1 MPLII
6 IIAGIVLLFFLISVY
21 KISAFLSLLI
31 TSFAV
36 GLLNSMEP
44 LTILQSITA
53 GLGSTMGSLALI
65 IVFGAMLGKLLEE
78 SGAAYQITNKLVDL
92 FGLGKIQIAI
102 MITGFLVGLPMI
114 YNAGFLVLI
123 PLIYALASSTKLP
136 LIYVGLPLCAALSV
150 THGFLPPH
158 PAPTS
163 IAFIFHADPNLT
175 LLYGTI
181 VAIPSIIIAG
191 PLLSRFYMNWK
202 LMPPKELFVAR
213 DFTEAEL
220 PSLGASLIT
229 ALSPIFLMLSGSIL
243 QMTLPVE
250 SSNIKILKF
259 FSDPTIALFFAVFI
273 GVYLLG
279 IRKKRKMSDL
289 MKTLSDSSSSVAMIL
304 LIIASGGAFKQVL
317 VDSGTAEYIKE
328 IASGFNVSPLVL
340 TWLVASLIRF
350 AIGSATVSCITAAG
364 LTLPLIEGSG
374 VSREL
379 MVIATGAGSLML
391 SHFNDTG
398 FWMFKEYFNATIKQ
412 TFAVWTV
419 METLIGITGLIGV
432 LILSYLI

>member
-6 IIAGIVLLFFLISVY
+6 IVAGIILLFLLISVY
-21 KISAFLSLLI
+21 KISAFLALLI

-44 LTILQSITA
+44 LVILQSITS

-65 IVFGAMLGKLLEE
+65 IVFGAMLGKLLEQ
-78 SGAAYQITNKLVDL
+78 SGAAYQITNKLVSL

-123 PLIYALASSTKLP
+123 PLIYALAASTKLP
-136 LIYVGLPLCAALSV
+136 LIYLGLPLCAALSV

-163 IAFIFHADPNLT
+163 IAFIFHANPNLT
-175 LLYGTI
+175 LMYGMI

-191 PLLSRFYMNWK
+191 PLLSRFYTNWK
-202 LMPPKELFVAR
+202 LTPPKELFVAR
-213 DFTEAEL
+213 EFTPEEL
-220 PSLGASLIT
+220 PSLSASLFT
-229 ALSPIFLMLSGSIL
+229 AISPIILMLSGAVL
-243 QMTLPVE
+243 QMVIPAE

-259 FSDPTIALFFAVFI
+259 ISDPTVALFFAVFI

-279 IRKKRKMSDL
+279 IRKKQKMSDL
-289 MKTLSDSSSSVAMIL
+289 MKTLSDSASGVAMIL

-317 VDSGTAEYIKE
+317 VDSGTADYIKV
-328 IASGFNVSPLVL
+328 IASGFSMSPLIL
-340 TWLVASLIRF
+340 TWFVAALIRF

-364 LTLPLIEGSG
+364 LTLPLIEGTG
-374 VSREL
+374 VSPEL

-391 SHFNDTG
+391 SHFNDIG
-398 FWMFKEYFNATIKQ
+398 FWMFKEYFNTTIKQ
-412 TFAVWTV
+412 TFLVWTV
-419 METLIGITGLIGV
+419 METLIGIIGLIGV
-432 LILSYLI
+432 LILSHLI

>member
-6 IIAGIVLLFFLISVY
+6 IIAGIILLFILISFF

-36 GLLNSMEP
+36 GLLNRMDP
-44 LTILQSITA
+44 VTILQSITS

-78 SGAAYQITNKLVDL
+78 SGAAYQITNKLADV
-92 FGLGKIQIAI
+92 FGLAKIQIAI

-123 PLIYALASSTKLP
+123 PLIYALAASTKLP
-136 LIYVGLPLCAALSV
+136 LIYLGLPMCAALSV

-163 IAFIFHADPNLT
+163 TAFLFHANPNLT
-175 LLYGTI
+175 LFYGLI

-191 PLLSRFYMNWK
+191 PVLSRFYTKWN
-202 LMPPKELFVAR
+202 LSPPKALFVAR
-213 DFTEAEL
+213 EFTKAEL
-220 PSLGASLIT
+220 PSLWASIIT
-229 ALSPIFLMLSGSIL
+229 ALSPILLMLSGAIF
-243 QMTLPVE
+243 QMAVPAE
-250 SSNIKILKF
+250 NSNIKVLKF
-259 FSDPTIALFFAVFI
+259 ISDPTMALFFAVFT

-289 MKTLSDSSSSVAMIL
+289 MKSLSDSSSSVAMIL

-317 VDSGTAEYIKE
+317 TDSGTAEYIKV
-328 IASGFNVSPLVL
+328 IASGFSLSPLIL
-340 TWLVASLIRF
+340 AWSVAALIRF

-364 LTLPLIEGSG
+364 LTLPLIADTG
-374 VSREL
+374 VSPEL
-379 MVIATGAGSLML
+379 MVIAAGAGSLTF
-391 SHFNDTG
+391 SHFNDIG
-398 FWMFKEYFNATIKQ
+398 FWMFKEYFNTTIKQ

-419 METLIGITGLIGV
+419 METLIGVVGLIGV
-432 LILSYLI
+432 LILSHLI

>member
-1 MPLII
+1 
-6 IIAGIVLLFFLISVY
+6 
-21 KISAFLSLLI
+21 
-31 TSFAV
+31 
-36 GLLNSMEP
+36 MEP

-243 QMTLPVE
+243 QMALPVE

-317 VDSGTAEYIKE
+317 VDSGTNTGCRFSKRIIGRKN
-328 IASGFNVSPLVL
+328 I
-340 TWLVASLIRF
+340 SL
-350 AIGSATVSCITAAG
+350 
-364 LTLPLIEGSG
+364 
-374 VSREL
+374 
-379 MVIATGAGSLML
+379 
-391 SHFNDTG
+391 
-398 FWMFKEYFNATIKQ
+398 
-412 TFAVWTV
+412 
-419 METLIGITGLIGV
+419 
-432 LILSYLI
+432 

>member
-78 SGAAYQITNKLVDL
+78 SGAAHQITNKLVDL

-243 QMTLPVE
+243 QMALPVE

>member
-6 IIAGIVLLFFLISVY
+6 IVAGIILLFVLITFF

-36 GLLNSMEP
+36 GLLNHMEP
-44 LTILQSITA
+44 ATILQSIAA

-78 SGAAYQITNKLVDL
+78 SGAAFQITHKLVTL

-102 MITGFLVGLPMI
+102 MITGFLVGLPMV

-123 PLIYALASSTKLP
+123 PLIYALAHSTKLP
-136 LIYVGLPLCAALSV
+136 LIYLGLPLCAALSV

-163 IAFIFHADPNLT
+163 IAFIFHANPNLT
-175 LLYGTI
+175 LLYGLM

-191 PLLSRFYMNWK
+191 PLLSRLYTKWD
-202 LMPPKELFVAR
+202 LVPPKELFIPR
-213 DFTEAEL
+213 EFTKAEL
-220 PSLGASLIT
+220 PTLAASLIT
-229 ALSPIFLMLSGSIL
+229 ALTPIVLMLSGAIIEMIL
-243 QMTLPVE
+243 PAGNG
-250 SSNIKILKF
+250 NIKLLKF
-259 FSDPTIALFFAVFI
+259 ISDPSVALFVAVFI

-279 IRKKRKMSDL
+279 IRKGREMPDL
-289 MKTLSDSSSSVAMIL
+289 MKSLSASTSAIAMIL
-304 LIIASGGAFKQVL
+304 LIIASGGAFKQVIT
-317 VDSGTAEYIKE
+317 DSGTAEYIKQ
-328 IASGFNVSPLVL
+328 IVSGLNMSPLVL
-340 TWLVASLIRF
+340 TWCVATLIRF

-364 LTLPLIEGSG
+364 LTLPLVEGTG
-374 VSREL
+374 ISREL
-379 MVIATGAGSLML
+379 MVIATGAGSLMF

-398 FWMFKEYFNATIKQ
+398 FWMFKEYFNTTIRQ
-412 TFAVWTV
+412 TFMVWTV
-419 METLIGITGLIGV
+419 METIIGISGLVGV
-432 LILSYLI
+432 LILNQFI

>member
-6 IIAGIVLLFFLISVY
+6 IIAGIVLLFVLISIY
-21 KISAFLSLLI
+21 RISAFLSLLI

-44 LTILQSITA
+44 LTILQSIIS
-53 GLGSTMGSLALI
+53 GLSSTMGSLALI

-78 SGAAYQITNKLVDL
+78 SGAAFQITNKLVDL

-123 PLIYALASSTKLP
+123 PLIYALAASTRLP
-136 LIYVGLPLCAALSV
+136 LIYLGLPFCAALSV

-163 IAFIFHADPNLT
+163 VAVIFHADPGRT
-175 LLYGTI
+175 LLYGI
-181 VAIPSIIIAG
+181 MVAIPSIIIAG
-191 PLLSRFYMNWK
+191 PLLSRFFTNMK
-202 LMPPKELFVAR
+202 LTPPKELFVAR
-213 DFTEAEL
+213 EFKKEEL
-220 PSLGASLIT
+220 PSLSASLLT
-229 ALSPIFLMLSGSIL
+229 ALSPIILMLAGAIF
-243 QMTLPVE
+243 QMVIPAE
-250 SSNIKILKF
+250 NSSTRMLKF
-259 FSDPTIALFFAVFI
+259 ISDPTIALFIAVFI

-289 MKTLSDSSSSVAMIL
+289 MKSSSDSASSVAMIL

-317 VDSGTAEYIKE
+317 IDSGTADYIKL
-328 IASGFNVSPLVL
+328 IAGGFSMSPLVL
-340 TWLVASLIRF
+340 TWSVAALIRF
-350 AIGSATVSCITAAG
+350 SIGSATVSCITAAG
-364 LTLPLIEGSG
+364 LTLPLIEGTG
-374 VSREL
+374 VSPEL
-379 MVIATGAGSLML
+379 MVIATGAGSLMF

-398 FWMFKEYFNATIKQ
+398 FWMFKEYFNASIKQ

-419 METLIGITGLIGV
+419 METLIGITGLLGV
-432 LILSYLI
+432 LILSHLI

>member
-6 IIAGIVLLFFLISVY
+6 IIAGIILLFFLISVY

-53 GLGSTMGSLALI
+53 GLGSTMGSLVLI

-213 DFTEAEL
+213 DFTKAEL

-243 QMTLPVE
+243 QMALPVE

-279 IRKKRKMSDL
+279 IQKKRKMSDL
-289 MKTLSDSSSSVAMIL
+289 MKTLSDSSSNVAMIL